1 MLYIND
7 NESQNFDFSNMNFEE
22 IMKKLNELIQLN
34 KEEKN
39 NVTFKNDKKILN
51 YEKLKIGLIN
61 ISTLNDNIINREIKK
76 KDYIL
81 EIFDNDKELNIFI
94 CTENNI
100 SDFKEAS
107 IKKLSNYSTIKKL
120 KRGGITFY
128 FRNGM

>member
-61 ISTLNDNIINREIKK
+61 ISTLNDNIINRDIKK

-81 EIFDNDKELNIFI
+81 EFFLSFLNITLFFSSLF
-94 CTENNI
+94 N
-100 SDFKEAS
+100 
-107 IKKLSNYSTIKKL
+107 
-120 KRGGITFY
+120 
-128 FRNGM
+128 

>member
-61 ISTLNDNIINREIKK
+61 ISTLNDNIINRVIKK

-81 EIFDNDKELNIFI
+81 EIFLMTKI
-94 CTENNI
+94 
-100 SDFKEAS
+100 
-107 IKKLSNYSTIKKL
+107 
-120 KRGGITFY
+120 
-128 FRNGM
+128 

>member
-1 MLYIND
+1 MI
-7 NESQNFDFSNMNFEE
+7 
-22 IMKKLNELIQLN
+22 
-34 KEEKN
+34 
-39 NVTFKNDKKILN
+39 
-51 YEKLKIGLIN
+51 KIGLIN
-61 ISTLNDNIINREIKK
+61 IATLNDIISRRDTKK
-76 KDYIL
+76 KDFIL

-100 SDFKEAS
+100 SDYKEAK